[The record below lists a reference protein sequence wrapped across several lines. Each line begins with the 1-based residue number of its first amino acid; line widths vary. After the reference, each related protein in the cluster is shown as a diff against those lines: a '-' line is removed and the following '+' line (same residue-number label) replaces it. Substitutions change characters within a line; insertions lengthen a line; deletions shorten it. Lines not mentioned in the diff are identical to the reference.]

1 MPDGWEVHFGLN
13 PLNRSNALLDIDAD
27 GWDVNRDGVLSIDV
41 SRTETALALGES
53 LSNLEEYYIHNDEGN
68 TVMSGLKEIQIGLN
82 DSSYYSYPLT
92 FNSIEGNMAVM
103 HHDVRSILVED
114 SIAYI
119 LTRYGMT
126 VMDFELEITQDYW
139 FPQGF
144 TGYEAIFVE
153 SENGPHSVAIATSH
167 GMHVAAIQ
175 VDGFLEPIGSWS
187 SSEPIPLFALTR
199 LAIDGSSQQIIAL
212 GSNGDGAVYE
222 VTTGGLISQTF
233 ELGLNLKATLSESQ
247 VTVTELAHGSV
258 PGGGLVLYV
267 GTERG
272 LMTLESATGRDDATP
287 SWRFFFDPNPSLIP
301 NRIDDLRTLNLGA
314 SGNPAEVQGPAQKVG
329 ARQVGR

>member
-1 MPDGWEVHFGLN
+1 
-13 PLNRSNALLDIDAD
+13 
-27 GWDVNRDGVLSIDV
+27 
-41 SRTETALALGES
+41 
-53 LSNLEEYYIHNDEGN
+53 
-68 TVMSGLKEIQIGLN
+68 
-82 DSSYYSYPLT
+82 
-92 FNSIEGNMAVM
+92 MAYV
-103 HHDVRSILVED
+103 
-114 SIAYI
+114 

-126 VMDFELEITQDYW
+126 VLDYELGTTQDYW

-153 SENGPHSVAIATSH
+153 SDNGPHSVAIATSH

-175 VDGFLEPIGSWS
+175 VDGFLEPIDSWS
-187 SSEPIPLFALTR
+187 SSEAIALFALTQ

-212 GSNGDGAVYE
+212 GSNGDGGVFE

-247 VTVTELAHGSV
+247 VTVTEVTHGSV

-287 SWRFFFDPNPSLIP
+287 SWRFFFDPNPSLIS

-314 SGNPAEVQGPAQKVG
+314 SGNPAEVQALYLDGPNEDNPTVLWIGTPSGLHRLNLEINDMTYGGLLEHPGGDADELAKTNNIHSILPTGDEIIVG
-329 ARQVGR
+329 SSAGLWVLAGNHLDVYGLQTVSYTHLRAHET